1 MSGSSGGLRMTLN
14 LQQYEGIPPLY
25 HDEFSSGMK
34 INVHDA
40 RDPQITMTQKGK
52 LIPTGMETVASIQHE
67 RVLYVNWIY
76 R

>member
-1 MSGSSGGLRMTLN
+1 MTLN

-52 LIPTGMETVASIQHE
+52 LIPTGMETVATVQHE
-67 RVLYVNWIY
+67 RVLCVN
-76 R
+76 